1 MRPGS
6 RNRVIKVTADVDE
19 TMTNANEVRT
29 ALESGFLQDLKNR
42 YAGLRYTVEGEGK
55 EQRES
60 LQDVLNGFLLA
71 IPFRSFTQPFIIMAA
86 IPFGIVG
93 AVLGHLIMGFPVTIL
108 SLFGVVGL
116 AGVVVNDSLVL
127 IDATNRI
134 REEGSP
140 PDEAVARAGT
150 LRFRAILLTSLTTF
164 AGLMPIILERSLQ
177 ARFLIPM
184 AISLGY
190 GVLFATGIT
199 LLLIPC
205 LYIILEDFHALSE
218 KGMKKLRHAIRPE

>member
-1 MRPGS
+1 MPRTGS
-6 RNRVIKVTADVDE
+6 
-19 TMTNANEVRT
+19 VR
-29 ALESGFLQDLKNR
+29 
-42 YAGLRYTVEGEGK
+42 K
-55 EQRES
+55 E
-60 LQDVLNGFLLA
+60 A
-71 IPFRSFTQPFIIMAA
+71 
-86 IPFGIVG
+86 
-93 AVLGHLIMGFPVTIL
+93 
-108 SLFGVVGL
+108 
-116 AGVVVNDSLVL
+116 
-127 IDATNRI
+127 
-134 REEGSP
+134 P